1 MSFAG
6 PPVRLW
12 FQKHTV
18 EGRLPIL
25 DEAYRRHFAAVAR
38 PGTEVVVRTLP
49 EAAYETPIPAGFVR
63 YGAVEALFSAH
74 FAAAA
79 WHAEQEGFDAFLVGA
94 SQDPGLPEAR
104 ALSGIPVLGYGET
117 AFHLAAMTGRSIGVV
132 GFIPELEEPLRENL
146 DRFGL
151 TGRVRAFV
159 YVDTSTEV
167 MVEALRGD
175 AERFLAAFTNA
186 ADRAV
191 ARGAEV
197 IVPGEGLPNEVL
209 WAAGIHSHAGA
220 AILDP
225 GGMLIKVAE
234 LLVDLRRLNVLGPS
248 LNGYRSRRPP
258 DGVLARLVELFQPSF
273 YASPFGGSGS
283 VPDDSSRDARFD

>member
-1 MSFAG
+1 MSLAG

-18 EGRLPIL
+18 EGRLPYL
-25 DEAYRRHFAAVAR
+25 DDAYRRHFAAVAR
-38 PGTEVVVRTLP
+38 PGTEVVIRTLP
-49 EAAYETPIPAGFVR
+49 EAAYETSIPAGFVR

-79 WHAEQEGFDAFLVGA
+79 WHAEQRGFDAFLIGA

-104 ALSGIPVLGYGET
+104 ALTGIPVLGYGET

-151 TGRVRAFV
+151 AERVRAFA
-159 YVDTSTEV
+159 YVDTPSEV

-175 AERFLAAFTNA
+175 AGRFLAAFTVA
-186 ADRAV
+186 ADLVV

-209 WAAGIHSHAGA
+209 WAAGIHAHAGA

-225 GGMLIKVAE
+225 GGMLVKAAE
-234 LLVDLRRLNVLGPS
+234 LLVDLRRLNILGPS
-248 LNGYRSRRPP
+248 DNGYRSRRPP
-258 DGVLARLVELFQPSF
+258 ERELARLVSLFQP
-273 YASPFGGSGS
+273 ASWSERA
-283 VPDDSSRDARFD
+283 VDKE